1 MKMHTVKSS
10 NITHIGH
17 KGDKMHVTYSSG
29 HTYAFDNVSKDQHE
43 NLMKSDSK
51 GKHLSG
57 MGIKGKKL
65 EKK

>member
-1 MKMHTVKSS
+1 MKLRPVKSS

-17 KGDKMHVTYSSG
+17 KGDKLHVTYSSG
-29 HTYAFDNVSKDQHE
+29 HTYEFDGVKADQHKA
-43 NLMKSDSK
+43 LMGAKSH

-65 EKK
+65 EK